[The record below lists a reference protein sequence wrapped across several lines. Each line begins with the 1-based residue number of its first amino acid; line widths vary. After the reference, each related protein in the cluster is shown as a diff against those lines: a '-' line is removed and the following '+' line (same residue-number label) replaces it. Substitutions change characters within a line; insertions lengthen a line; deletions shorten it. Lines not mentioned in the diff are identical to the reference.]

1 MLKAKV
7 ENLGVDPN
15 SGGVVVLLRAENGK
29 LLPIWIGALEGQNIA
44 IALAGEKPP
53 RPLTP
58 DLLLSVLEML
68 GAKLVRV
75 EITEL
80 KENTFYARL
89 VIEHKGIEYEIDARP
104 SDAIAL
110 ALRAEAPI
118 YVDEKLIEEAAV
130 EEAKVEPQGGVAEA

>member
-58 DLLLSVLEML
+58 DLLLSVLELL
-68 GAKLVRV
+68 GGKLKRI

-80 KENTFYARL
+80 KDNTFYARL
-89 VIEHKGIEYEIDARP
+89 IVENRGIEYEIDARP

-110 ALRAEAPI
+110 ALRADAPI
-118 YVDEKLIEEAAV
+118 YVDEELLEEAAV
-130 EEAKVEPQGGVAEA
+130 EEAKIEPQGGVPEA

>member
-68 GAKLVRV
+68 GAKLSRV

-118 YVDEKLIEEAAV
+118 YVDEKLVEEAAV

>member
-15 SGGVVVLLRAENGK
+15 SGGVVVLLRAENDK

-58 DLLLSVLEML
+58 DLLLSVLDML
-68 GAKLVRV
+68 GGKLVRV

-80 KENTFYARL
+80 KDNTFYARL

-110 ALRAEAPI
+110 ALRADAPI
-118 YVDEKLIEEAAV
+118 YVDEKLLEEAAV

>member
-15 SGGVVVLLRAENGK
+15 TGGVVVLLRAENGK
-29 LLPIWIGALEGQNIA
+29 LLPIWIGALEGQHIA
-44 IALAGEKPP
+44 IALAKEAPP

-58 DLLLSVLEML
+58 DLLLSVLDML
-68 GAKLVRV
+68 GGKLLRV

-80 KENTFYARL
+80 RDNTFFARL
-89 VIEHKGIEYEIDARP
+89 VIEHRGIEYEIDARP

-110 ALRAEAPI
+110 ALRVDAPI
-118 YVDEKLIEEAAV
+118 YIDENLMEAHAV
-130 EEAKVEPQGGVAEA
+130 EEGSIEPQGGVAEA

>member
-15 SGGVVVLLRAENGK
+15 SGGVVVLLRAENDK

-58 DLLLSVLEML
+58 DLLLSVLDML
-68 GAKLVRV
+68 GGKLVRV

-80 KENTFYARL
+80 KDNTFYARL

-110 ALRAEAPI
+110 ALRADAPI
-118 YVDEKLIEEAAV
+118 YVDEKLVEEAAV
-130 EEAKVEPQGGVAEA
+130 EEAKIEPQGGVAEA

>member
-58 DLLLSVLEML
+58 DLLLSVLEMF
-68 GAKLVRV
+68 GGKLSRV

-80 KENTFYARL
+80 KENTFFARL

-118 YVDEKLIEEAAV
+118 YVDEKLVEEAAV

>member
-58 DLLLSVLEML
+58 DLLLSVLDML
-68 GAKLVRV
+68 GGKLARV

-89 VIEHKGIEYEIDARP
+89 VIEHRGIEYEIDARP

-118 YVDEKLIEEAAV
+118 LVDENLLEEAAV
-130 EEAKVEPQGGVAEA
+130 EEAQVEPQGGVAEA

>member
-58 DLLLSVLEML
+58 DLLLSVLDML
-68 GAKLVRV
+68 GGKLARV

-89 VIEHKGIEYEIDARP
+89 VIEHRGIEYEIDARP

-118 YVDEKLIEEAAV
+118 LVDEKLLEEAAV
-130 EEAKVEPQGGVAEA
+130 EEAQVEPQGGVAEA

>member
-118 YVDEKLIEEAAV
+118 YVDEKLVEEAAV

>member
-68 GAKLVRV
+68 GGKLKRI

-80 KENTFYARL
+80 KDNTFYARL
-89 VIEHKGIEYEIDARP
+89 IVEHRGIEYEIDARP

-110 ALRAEAPI
+110 ALRADAPI
-118 YVDEKLIEEAAV
+118 YVDEKLLEEAAV
-130 EEAKVEPQGGVAEA
+130 EEAKVEPEGGVAEA

>member
-68 GAKLVRV
+68 GGKLKRI

-80 KENTFYARL
+80 KDNTFYARL
-89 VIEHKGIEYEIDARP
+89 IVEHRGIEYEIDARP

-110 ALRAEAPI
+110 ALRTDAPI
-118 YVDEKLIEEAAV
+118 YVDEKLLEEAAV
-130 EEAKVEPQGGVAEA
+130 EEAKVEPEGGVAEA

>member
-68 GAKLVRV
+68 GAKLSRV

-89 VIEHKGIEYEIDARP
+89 VVEHKGIEYEIDARP

>member
-1 MLKAKV
+1 MLKATV

-15 SGGVVVLLRAENGK
+15 TGGVVVLLRAESGK

-58 DLLLSVLEML
+58 DLLLSVLEVL
-68 GAKLVRV
+68 GGKLERV

-80 KENTFYARL
+80 KDNTFFARL
-89 VIEHKGIEYEIDARP
+89 IINARGMEYEIDARP

-110 ALRAEAPI
+110 ALRAGAPI
-118 YVDEKLIEEAAV
+118 LVDEGLLEEHAV
-130 EEAKVEPQGGVAEA
+130 EEAQIESQKGVAEA

>member
-1 MLKAKV
+1 MLKATV

-15 SGGVVVLLRAENGK
+15 TGGVVVLLRAENGK

-58 DLLLSVLEML
+58 DLLLSVLEVL
-68 GAKLVRV
+68 GGKLERV

-80 KENTFYARL
+80 KDNTFYARL
-89 VIEHKGIEYEIDARP
+89 IVNARGMEYEIDARP

-110 ALRAEAPI
+110 ALRAGAPI
-118 YVDEKLIEEAAV
+118 LVDEGLLEEHAV
-130 EEAKVEPQGGVAEA
+130 EEAQIETQKGVAEA

>member
-58 DLLLSVLEML
+58 DLLLSVLDML
-68 GAKLVRV
+68 GGKLVRV

-80 KENTFYARL
+80 KDNTFYARL

-118 YVDEKLIEEAAV
+118 YVDEKLLEEAAV

>member
-58 DLLLSVLEML
+58 DLLLSVLEMF
-68 GAKLVRV
+68 GGKLSRV

-89 VIEHKGIEYEIDARP
+89 VVEHKGIEYEIDARP

-110 ALRAEAPI
+110 ALRAGAPI

>member
-1 MLKAKV
+1 MLKATV

-15 SGGVVVLLRAENGK
+15 TGGVVVLLRAENGK

-58 DLLLSVLEML
+58 DLLLSVLEVL
-68 GAKLVRV
+68 GGKLERV

-80 KENTFYARL
+80 KDNTFYARL
-89 VIEHKGIEYEIDARP
+89 IINARGMEYEIDARP

-110 ALRAEAPI
+110 ALRAGAPI
-118 YVDEKLIEEAAV
+118 LVDEGLLEEHAV
-130 EEAKVEPQGGVAEA
+130 EEAQIETQKGVAEA

>member
-1 MLKAKV
+1 MLKATV

-15 SGGVVVLLRAENGK
+15 TGGVVVLLRAENGK

-44 IALAGEKPP
+44 IALSGEKPP

-58 DLLLSVLEML
+58 DLLLSVLEVL
-68 GAKLVRV
+68 GGKLERV

-80 KENTFYARL
+80 KDNTFYARL
-89 VIEHKGIEYEIDARP
+89 IINARGMEYEIDARP

-110 ALRAEAPI
+110 ALRAGAPI
-118 YVDEKLIEEAAV
+118 LVDEGLLEEHAV
-130 EEAKVEPQGGVAEA
+130 EEAQIETQKGVAEA